1 MYAGVYADGFV
12 TVGLGVCML
21 VGVSV
26 TFVPDALT
34 GPGVTTVEIGR
45 PGTVWLVTVQP
56 FFSGE
61 LAVMYS

>member
-1 MYAGVYADGFV
+1 
-12 TVGLGVCML
+12 ML

-26 TFVPDALT
+26 TFVPAALT

-45 PGTVWLVTVQP
+45 PGIVWLVTVQP